1 MSKPIYVETIVQSEM
16 EKIWEATQDPKQH
29 EKWDLRFT
37 SISYLPKEEG
47 EPQRFSYKTKIG
59 FGLQIEGWGI
69 SSGSKD
75 SEDGTRTSSLHFG
88 TDNKLSIIK
97 EGRGYWQY
105 KPVERGIAF
114 ITQYNYDVN
123 FGKFGQWFDRLVFRP
138 LIGWATALSFDVLK
152 RWLETGESPAFQ
164 FRRFFL
170 NVGFALLFA
179 LIWIYHGLVPK
190 LIFMHP
196 DEIIPVMRLLPV
208 TIGEAKRLVWLLGA
222 AEVMFGLLWLIY
234 RKRRTIYVLQMI
246 LLLLLAIAA
255 AAAEPGAFL
264 EPFNP
269 MMYSFILLCLSAAGW
284 IMCKDVPTA
293 ANCKRK
299 R

>member
-170 NVGFALLFA
+170 NVGFALRFA
-179 LIWIYHGLVPK
+179 FIWIYHGLVPK

-269 MMYSFILLCLSAAGW
+269 MMYNFILLCLSAAGW

>member
-170 NVGFALLFA
+170 NVGFA
-179 LIWIYHGLVPK
+179 
-190 LIFMHP
+190 
-196 DEIIPVMRLLPV
+196 
-208 TIGEAKRLVWLLGA
+208 
-222 AEVMFGLLWLIY
+222 
-234 RKRRTIYVLQMI
+234 
-246 LLLLLAIAA
+246 
-255 AAAEPGAFL
+255 
-264 EPFNP
+264 
-269 MMYSFILLCLSAAGW
+269 
-284 IMCKDVPTA
+284 
-293 ANCKRK
+293 
-299 R
+299 